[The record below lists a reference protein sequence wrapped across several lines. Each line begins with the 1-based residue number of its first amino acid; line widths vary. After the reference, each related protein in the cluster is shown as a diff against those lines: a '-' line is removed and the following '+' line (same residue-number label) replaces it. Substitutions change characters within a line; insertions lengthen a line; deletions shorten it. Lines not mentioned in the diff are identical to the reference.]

1 MTIHPTSFEGWQSY
15 PSTLDPIHVAWL
27 KQAKKSKTAFAV
39 ADIEGIEIS
48 HKKFLTG
55 VLLFAKKIAAYS
67 PEQNIGLLLP
77 SSGGGAI
84 ASMAILSL
92 GKTLVNLNF
101 TAGKKALQS
110 AAMQAE
116 VKHIYT
122 SRKFLDKMSEKGI
135 KLESFFPSS
144 KLLMLEDI
152 KEEISTLSRLGTLL
166 KAVLMPVSLIQKIYF
181 RDVSMD
187 DTAAILFSSGSEGS
201 PKGVELSHSNIAA
214 NAKQAAIELG
224 AVSSDV
230 IMSTLPTFH
239 AFGFAITTLMPL
251 AEGIPIVCHPD
262 PKDVAIISSGIK
274 KYSGTI
280 LVGTPTFLRMY
291 TISKKVDAESMSSL
305 RLVVAGAEKLRSEV
319 RDGFESKFNMPVY
332 EGYGT
337 TETSPG
343 ASVNLPDIVSDDS
356 QLTKLRN
363 RPGTV
368 GRAFSGTEF
377 RIVDPDSL
385 KLLPTGEDGLILI
398 GGPQIMKGYL
408 KMPEKTAEVIEIID
422 SYRWY
427 RSGDK
432 GHLDDDGFLTI
443 VDRYSRFAKIGGE
456 MISLTTV
463 EEEILDAYNN
473 ANLEIAATCLPDQR
487 KGEKIV
493 LLATAEINKDELK
506 ILLTKAKINPLH
518 HPAKVLIVEEIP
530 KLGSG
535 KTDFGATKKIALVN
549 DNQL

>member
-1 MTIHPTSFEGWQSY
+1 MSNHPSSFSEWQNY

-27 KQAKKSKTAFAV
+27 KNAKKSKTAFAV

-55 VLLFAKKIAAYS
+55 VLLFSQKIKVYS
-67 PEQNIGLLLP
+67 PEQNVGLLLP
-77 SSGGGAI
+77 SSGGSAI
-84 ASMAILSL
+84 ASIAILSL

-101 TAGKKALQS
+101 TAGIKALSS
-110 AAMQAE
+110 AAKQAE

-122 SRKFLDKMSEKGI
+122 SRKFLDKM
-135 KLESFFPSS
+135 LERGMDFETYFPDS

-152 KEEISTLSRLGTLL
+152 KEEISTFSRIGTLL
-166 KAVLMPVSLIQKIYF
+166 KAILLPTSMIQKSYF
-181 RDVSMD
+181 KDVSMN

-224 AVSSDV
+224 AVESDV

-251 AEGIPIVCHPD
+251 SEGIPIVCHAD
-262 PKDVAIISSGIK
+262 PKDVTTIASGIK

-291 TISKKVDAESMSSL
+291 TVSKKVTSESMQSL
-305 RLVVAGAEKLRSEV
+305 RLVVAGAEKLRSDV
-319 RDGFESKFNMPVY
+319 RDGFEAKFKMPVY

-343 ASVNLPDIVSDDS
+343 ASVNLPDIESPY
-356 QLTKLRN
+356 KLRN

-368 GRAFSGTEF
+368 GKAFSGTEF
-377 RIVDPDSL
+377 KIVDPDSIEP
-385 KLLPTGEDGLILI
+385 LPTGEDGLILI

-408 KMPEKTAEVIEIID
+408 KMPEKTAEVIELID
-422 SYRWY
+422 GYRWY
-427 RSGDK
+427 RTGDK
-432 GHLDDDGFLTI
+432 GHLDEDGFLTI

-463 EEEILDAYNN
+463 EEEILDACNEKD
-473 ANLEIAATCLPDQR
+473 LEIAATCLPDQR

-493 LLATAEINKDELK
+493 LLANKNLDKNQLK
-506 ILLTKAKINPLH
+506 RLLSDAKVNPLY
-518 HPAKVLIVEEIP
+518 HPAQVLIVEEIP

-549 DNQL
+549 EQK

>member
-1 MTIHPTSFEGWQSY
+1 MSNHPSSFSEWQNY

-27 KQAKKSKTAFAV
+27 KNAKKSKTAFAV

-55 VLLFAKKIAAYS
+55 VLLFSQKIKVYS
-67 PEQNIGLLLP
+67 PEQNVGLLLP

-84 ASMAILSL
+84 ASIAILSL

-101 TAGKKALQS
+101 TAGKKALS
-110 AAMQAE
+110 YAAKQAE

-122 SRKFLDKMSEKGI
+122 SRKFLDKMLERGI
-135 KLESFFPSS
+135 DFETYFPDS

-152 KEEISTLSRLGTLL
+152 REEISTLSRISTLL
-166 KAVLMPVSLIQKIYF
+166 KAILLPTSMIQKSYF
-181 RDVSMD
+181 KDVSMN

-224 AVSSDV
+224 AVESDV

-251 AEGIPIVCHPD
+251 SEGIPIVCHAD
-262 PKDVAIISSGIK
+262 PKDVTTIASGIK

-291 TISKKVDAESMSSL
+291 TVSKKVTSESMQSL

-319 RDGFESKFNMPVY
+319 RDGFEAKFKMPVY

-343 ASVNLPDIVSDDS
+343 ASVNLPDIESPY
-356 QLTKLRN
+356 KLRN

-368 GRAFSGTEF
+368 GKAFSGTEF
-377 RIVDPDSL
+377 KIVDPDSIEP
-385 KLLPTGEDGLILI
+385 LPTGEDGLILI

-408 KMPEKTAEVIEIID
+408 KMPEKTAEVIELID
-422 SYRWY
+422 GYRWY
-427 RSGDK
+427 RTGDK
-432 GHLDDDGFLTI
+432 GHLDEDGFLTI

-463 EEEILDAYNN
+463 EEEILDACNEKD
-473 ANLEIAATCLPDQR
+473 LEIAATCLPDQR

-493 LLATAEINKDELK
+493 LLANKNLDKNQLK
-506 ILLTKAKINPLH
+506 RLLSDAKVNPLY
-518 HPAKVLIVEEIP
+518 HPAQVLIVEEIP

-549 DNQL
+549 EQK

>member
-1 MTIHPTSFEGWQSY
+1 MSNHPTSFADWQKY
-15 PSTLDPIHVAWL
+15 PATMDPIHVSWL
-27 KQAKKSKTAFAV
+27 KNAKQSKTAFAV
-39 ADIEGIEIS
+39 ADIEGVEIS
-48 HKKFLTG
+48 HKRFLTG
-55 VLLFAKKIAAYS
+55 VLLFSKKIAKYS
-67 PEQNIGLLLP
+67 PEQNVGLLLP

-84 ASMAILSL
+84 ASMAILAL
-92 GKTLVNLNF
+92 GKTIVNLNF

-110 AAMQAE
+110 AAKQAE

-122 SRKFLDKMSEKGI
+122 SRKFLDKM
-135 KLESFFPSS
+135 LERGMDLASFFPDS

-152 KEEISTLSRLGTLL
+152 REEISTISRIGTLL
-166 KAVLMPVSLIQKIYF
+166 KAIILPANFLRKSYF
-181 RDVSMD
+181 KEVSMN

-224 AVSSDV
+224 AVESDV

-251 AEGIPIVCHPD
+251 SEGIPIVCHAD
-262 PKDVAIISSGIK
+262 PKDVVTISSGIQ

-291 TISKKVDAESMSSL
+291 TISKKVSVKSMQSL

-319 RDGFESKFNMPVY
+319 RDGFESKFNLPVF

-343 ASVNLPDIVSDDS
+343 ASVNLPDLESPN
-356 QLTKLRN
+356 KLRN

-368 GRAFSGTEF
+368 GKAFSGTEF

-385 KLLPTGEDGLILI
+385 EPLPTGEDGLILI

-408 KMPEKTAEVIEIID
+408 KMPEKTAEVIELID
-422 SYRWY
+422 GYRWY
-427 RSGDK
+427 RTGDK
-432 GHLDDDGFLTI
+432 GHLDEDGFLTI

-463 EEEILDAYNN
+463 EEEILDACNDKD
-473 ANLEIAATCLPDQR
+473 LEIAATCLPDQR

-493 LLATAEINKDELK
+493 LLSTSNIEKSDLKK
-506 ILLTKAKINPLH
+506 ILTEAKINPLY
-518 HPAKVLIVEEIP
+518 HPSSVLMVDEIP

-549 DNQL
+549 DQ

>member
-1 MTIHPTSFEGWQSY
+1 MLTPPSSFADWQNY
-15 PSTLDPIHVAWL
+15 PSTLDPIHVSWL
-27 KQAKKSKTAFAV
+27 KNAKKSKTAFAV
-39 ADIEGIEIS
+39 ADIEGVEIS
-48 HKKFLTG
+48 HKRFLTG
-55 VLLFAKKIAAYS
+55 VLLFSKKIAAYS
-67 PEQNIGLLLP
+67 PEQNVGLLLP

-84 ASMAILSL
+84 ASIAILSL
-92 GKTLVNLNF
+92 GKTIVNLNF
-101 TAGKKALQS
+101 TAGKKALES
-110 AAMQAE
+110 AAKQAE
-116 VKHIYT
+116 LKHIYT
-122 SRKFLDKMSEKGI
+122 SRKFLDKMLERGI
-135 KLESFFPSS
+135 DLKSFFPNC

-152 KEEISTLSRLGTLL
+152 REEISSVSRIGTLL
-166 KAVLMPVSLIQKIYF
+166 KAIFLPVSVIRKSYF
-181 RDVSMD
+181 KEVSMS

-201 PKGVELSHSNIAA
+201 PKGVELSHRNIAA

-224 AVSSDV
+224 AIDTDV

-251 AEGIPIVCHPD
+251 SEGIPIVCHAD
-262 PKDVAIISSGIK
+262 PKDVTTIASGIH

-291 TISKKVDAESMSSL
+291 TISKKVSSESIQSL

-343 ASVNLPDIVSDDS
+343 ASVNLPDLDS
-356 QLTKLRN
+356 PYKLRN

-368 GRAFSGTEF
+368 GKAFSGTEF

-385 KLLPTGEDGLILI
+385 EPLTTGEDGLILI

-408 KMPEKTAEVIEIID
+408 KMPEKTSEVIELID
-422 SYRWY
+422 GFRWY
-427 RSGDK
+427 RTGDK
-432 GHLDDDGFLTI
+432 GHLDKDGFLTI

-463 EEEILDAYNN
+463 EEEILSACNN
-473 ANLEIAATCLPDQR
+473 NDLEIAATCLPDER
-487 KGEKIV
+487 KGEKII
-493 LLATAEINKDELK
+493 LLSTINLDKSQLSK
-506 ILLTKAKINPLH
+506 ILSDAQVNSLY
-518 HPAKVLIVEEIP
+518 HPSSVLVVEEIP

-535 KTDFGATKKIALVN
+535 KTDFGETKKIALVN
-549 DNQL
+549 NN

>member
-1 MTIHPTSFEGWQSY
+1 MSNHPTSFAEWQDY

-27 KQAKKSKTAFAV
+27 KSAKKSKTAFAV
-39 ADIEGIEIS
+39 ADIEGVEIS

-55 VLLFAKKIAAYS
+55 VLLFSKKIEAYS
-67 PEQNIGLLLP
+67 PEQNVGLLLP

-84 ASMAILSL
+84 ASIAILSL

-101 TAGKKALQS
+101 TAGKKAFNS
-110 AAMQAE
+110 AARQAE

-122 SRKFLDKMSEKGI
+122 SRKFLDKMQERGMN
-135 KLESFFPSS
+135 LESYFPES

-152 KEEISTLSRLGTLL
+152 KEEISTLSRISTLL
-166 KAVLMPVSLIQKIYF
+166 KAIILPVSMIQKNYF
-181 RDVSMD
+181 KDVSMN

-224 AVSSDV
+224 AVDSDV

-251 AEGIPIVCHPD
+251 SEGIPIVCHAD
-262 PKDVAIISSGIK
+262 PKDVSTIASGIQ

-291 TISKKVDAESMSSL
+291 TISKKVTSESIQSL

-319 RDGFESKFNMPVY
+319 RDGFEAKFKISVY

-343 ASVNLPDIVSDDS
+343 ASVNLPDIESPF
-356 QLTKLRN
+356 KLRN

-368 GRAFSGTEF
+368 GKAFSGTEF

-385 KLLPTGEDGLILI
+385 YPIPTGEDGLILI

-408 KMPEKTAEVIEIID
+408 KMPEKTAEVIELID
-422 SYRWY
+422 GYRWY
-427 RSGDK
+427 RTGDK
-432 GHLDDDGFLTI
+432 GHLDKDGFLTI

-463 EEEILDAYNN
+463 EEEILDACNDKD
-473 ANLEIAATCLPDQR
+473 LEIAATCLPDQR

-493 LLATAEINKDELK
+493 LLATNNLDKNQLK
-506 ILLTKAKINPLH
+506 KLLSDAKVNPLY
-518 HPAKVLIVEEIP
+518 HPAQVLMVDEIP

-549 DNQL
+549 EQK

>member
-1 MTIHPTSFEGWQSY
+1 MSNHPASFAEWQNY

-27 KQAKKSKTAFAV
+27 KSAKKSKTAFAV
-39 ADIEGIEIS
+39 ADIEGVEIS

-55 VLLFAKKIAAYS
+55 VLLFSKKIEAYS
-67 PEQNIGLLLP
+67 PEQNVGLLLP

-84 ASMAILSL
+84 ASIAILSL

-101 TAGKKALQS
+101 TAGKKALNS
-110 AAMQAE
+110 AARQAQ

-122 SRKFLDKMSEKGI
+122 SRKFLDKMHERGMN
-135 KLESFFPSS
+135 LESYFPES

-152 KEEISTLSRLGTLL
+152 KEEISTLSRISTLL
-166 KAVLMPVSLIQKIYF
+166 KAIILPVSMIQKSYF
-181 RDVSMD
+181 KDVSMN

-201 PKGVELSHSNIAA
+201 PKGVELSHCNIAA

-224 AVSSDV
+224 AVDSDV

-251 AEGIPIVCHPD
+251 SEGIPIVCHAD
-262 PKDVAIISSGIK
+262 PKDVSTIASGIQ

-291 TISKKVDAESMSSL
+291 TISKKVTPESIQSL

-319 RDGFESKFNMPVY
+319 RDGFEAKFKMSVY

-343 ASVNLPDIVSDDS
+343 ASVNLPDIQSPF
-356 QLTKLRN
+356 KLRN

-368 GRAFSGTEF
+368 GKAFSGTEF

-385 KLLPTGEDGLILI
+385 DPIPTGQDGLILI

-408 KMPEKTAEVIEIID
+408 KMPEKTAEVIELID
-422 SYRWY
+422 GYRWY
-427 RSGDK
+427 RTGDK
-432 GHLDDDGFLTI
+432 GHLDEDGFLTI

-463 EEEILDAYNN
+463 EEEILEVCNDKD
-473 ANLEIAATCLPDQR
+473 LEIAATCLPDQR

-493 LLATAEINKDELK
+493 LLATNNLDKNQLK
-506 ILLTKAKINPLH
+506 KLLSDAKVNPLYY
-518 HPAKVLIVEEIP
+518 PAQVLKVEEIP

-549 DNQL
+549 EQK

>member
-1 MTIHPTSFEGWQSY
+1 MSLHPTSFADWQHY
-15 PSTLDPIHVAWL
+15 PSTLDPIHIAWL
-27 KQAKKSKTAFAV
+27 KNAKKSKTAFAV
-39 ADIEGIEIS
+39 ADIEGVEIS

-55 VLLFAKKIAAYS
+55 VLLFSRKIEAYS
-67 PEQNIGLLLP
+67 PEQNVGLLLP

-92 GKTLVNLNF
+92 GKTIVNLNF

-110 AAMQAE
+110 AAQLAE

-122 SRKFLDKMSEKGI
+122 SRKFLDKMQERGI
-135 KLESFFPSS
+135 DLESFFPDS

-152 KEEISTLSRLGTLL
+152 KEEISTLSRIGTLL
-166 KAVLMPVSLIQKIYF
+166 KAIFLPASILQKSYF
-181 RDVSMD
+181 KSVSMN

-224 AVSSDV
+224 AVESDV

-251 AEGIPIVCHPD
+251 SQGIPIVCHAD
-262 PKDVAIISSGIK
+262 PKDVTTIASGIQ

-291 TISKKVDAESMSSL
+291 TINKKVKSESMQSL

-319 RDGFESKFNMPVY
+319 KDGFESKFNIPVY

-343 ASVNLPDIVSDDS
+343 ASVNLPDIN
-356 QLTKLRN
+356 TPHKLRN

-368 GRAFSGTEF
+368 GKAFSGTEF

-385 KLLPTGEDGLILI
+385 EPIPTGEDGLILI

-408 KMPEKTAEVIEIID
+408 KMPEKTAEVIELID
-422 SYRWY
+422 GFRWY
-427 RSGDK
+427 RTGDK
-432 GHLDDDGFLTI
+432 GHLDEDGFLTI

-463 EEEILDAYNN
+463 EEEILDALNTN
-473 ANLEIAATCLPDQR
+473 DLEIAATCLPDQR

-493 LLATAEINKDELK
+493 LLATNNLDESHFK
-506 ILLTKAKINPLH
+506 KLLLDAKVNPLF
-518 HPAKVLIVEEIP
+518 HPAQVILVDEIP

-535 KTDFGATKKIALVN
+535 KTDFGETKKIALVN
-549 DNQL
+549 ENK

>member
-1 MTIHPTSFEGWQSY
+1 MSIHPTSFDEWQKY
-15 PSTLDPIHVAWL
+15 PSKLDPIHVSWL
-27 KQAKKSKTAFAV
+27 KNAKKSKTAFAV
-39 ADIEGIEIS
+39 ADIEGVEIP
-48 HKKFLTG
+48 HKRFITG
-55 VLLFAKKIAAYS
+55 VLLFSKKIAAYS
-67 PEQNIGLLLP
+67 PEQNVGLLLP

-84 ASMAILSL
+84 ASMAILLL
-92 GKTLVNLNF
+92 GKTIVNFNF

-110 AAMQAE
+110 AAEQAE

-122 SRKFLDKMSEKGI
+122 SRKFLDKMLERGI
-135 KLESFFPSS
+135 DLVSFFPNS

-152 KEEISTLSRLGTLL
+152 REEISTISRISTLL
-166 KAVLMPVSLIQKIYF
+166 MAILLPASLIKKIYF
-181 RDVSMD
+181 KEVSMN

-214 NAKQAAIELG
+214 NAKQAAIELD
-224 AVSSDV
+224 AVNSDV

-251 AEGIPIVCHPD
+251 SEGIPIVCHAD
-262 PKDVAIISSGIK
+262 PKDVTTIASGIE

-291 TISKKVDAESMSSL
+291 TISKKVSAESMQSL
-305 RLVVAGAEKLRSEV
+305 RLVVAGAEKLRAEV

-343 ASVNLPDIVSDDS
+343 ASVNLPDIKSPPKS
-356 QLTKLRN
+356 RN

-368 GRAFSGTEF
+368 GKAFSGTEF

-385 KLLPTGEDGLILI
+385 EPIPIGKDGLILI

-422 SYRWY
+422 DYRWY
-427 RSGDK
+427 RTGDK
-432 GHLDDDGFLTI
+432 GHLDEDGFLTI

-463 EEEILDAYNN
+463 EEEILDACNIDD
-473 ANLEIAATCLPDQR
+473 LEIAATCLPDQR

-493 LLATAEINKDELK
+493 LLSTNKLEKSELK
-506 ILLTKAKINPLH
+506 KILSDAKINPLY
-518 HPAKVLIVEEIP
+518 HPASILVVDEIP

-535 KTDFGATKKIALVN
+535 KTDFGATKKIALVH
-549 DNQL
+549 DQK

>member
-1 MTIHPTSFEGWQSY
+1 MSNHPTSFADWQNY

-27 KQAKKSKTAFAV
+27 KNAKKSKTAFAV
-39 ADIEGIEIS
+39 ADIEGVEIS

-55 VLLFAKKIAAYS
+55 VLLFSKKIEFYS
-67 PEQNIGLLLP
+67 PEQNVGLLLP

-110 AAMQAE
+110 AAKQAE

-122 SRKFLDKMSEKGI
+122 SRKFLDKMLERGVD
-135 KLESFFPSS
+135 LESFFPDSR
-144 KLLMLEDI
+144 LLMLEDI
-152 KEEISTLSRLGTLL
+152 REEISTISRLGTLL
-166 KAVLMPVSLIQKIYF
+166 KAILLPASFIQKSYF
-181 RDVSMD
+181 KEVSMD

-201 PKGVELSHSNIAA
+201 PKGVELSHNNIAA

-224 AVSSDV
+224 AVNSDV

-251 AEGIPIVCHPD
+251 SEGIPIVCHAD
-262 PKDVAIISSGIK
+262 PKDVSTIASGIQ

-291 TISKKVDAESMSSL
+291 TFSKKVASESIQSL

-319 RDGFESKFNMPVY
+319 RDGFETKFKMPVY

-343 ASVNLPDIVSDDS
+343 ASVNLPDIKSPF
-356 QLTKLRN
+356 KLRN

-368 GRAFSGTEF
+368 GKAFSGTEF

-385 KLLPTGEDGLILI
+385 EPIKTGEDGLILI

-422 SYRWY
+422 GYRWY
-427 RSGDK
+427 RTGDK
-432 GHLDDDGFLTI
+432 GHLDEDGFLTI

-463 EEEILDAYNN
+463 EEEILDACNDKD
-473 ANLEIAATCLPDQR
+473 LEVAATCLPDQR

-493 LLATAEINKDELK
+493 LLATNNLDKNKLK
-506 ILLTKAKINPLH
+506 KLLSDAKVNPLYQ
-518 HPAKVLIVEEIP
+518 PAQVLIVEEIP

-549 DNQL
+549 EQK

>member
-1 MTIHPTSFEGWQSY
+1 MSTHPTSFAEWQNY
-15 PSTLDPIHVAWL
+15 PSTLDPIHVSWL
-27 KQAKKSKTAFAV
+27 KNAKKSKTPFAV
-39 ADIEGIEIS
+39 ADIEGVEIS

-55 VLLFAKKIAAYS
+55 VLLFSKKIETYS
-67 PEQNIGLLLP
+67 PENNVGLLLP

-84 ASMAILSL
+84 ASIAILSL

-110 AAMQAE
+110 AAKQAE

-122 SRKFLDKMSEKGI
+122 SRKFLDKM
-135 KLESFFPSS
+135 LERGMDFKSYFPDS

-152 KEEISTLSRLGTLL
+152 REEISTLSRIGTLL
-166 KAVLMPVSLIQKIYF
+166 KAIILPASFIQKSYF
-181 RDVSMD
+181 KTVSMN

-201 PKGVELSHSNIAA
+201 PKGVELTHSNIAA

-224 AVSSDV
+224 AADSDV

-251 AEGIPIVCHPD
+251 SEGIPIVCHAD
-262 PKDVAIISSGIK
+262 PKDVTTIASGIQ

-291 TISKKVDAESMSSL
+291 TISKKVSSESMQSL

-319 RDGFESKFNMPVY
+319 RDAFEAKFKMPVY

-343 ASVNLPDIVSDDS
+343 ASVNLPDIESPF
-356 QLTKLRN
+356 KLRN

-368 GRAFSGTEF
+368 GKAFSGTEF

-385 KLLPTGEDGLILI
+385 DPIPTGKDGLILI

-408 KMPEKTAEVIEIID
+408 KMPEKTAEVIELID
-422 SYRWY
+422 GYRWY
-427 RSGDK
+427 RTGDK
-432 GHLDDDGFLTI
+432 GHLDEDGFLTI

-456 MISLTTV
+456 MISLTIV
-463 EEEILDAYNN
+463 EEEILDACNDEH
-473 ANLEIAATCLPDQR
+473 LEIAATCLPDQR

-493 LLATAEINKDELK
+493 LLATNNLDKNKLK
-506 ILLTKAKINPLH
+506 KLLSDAKVNPLYF
-518 HPAKVLIVEEIP
+518 PAQVLSVEEIP

-549 DNQL
+549 EQK

>member
-1 MTIHPTSFEGWQSY
+1 MSNHPSSFSEWQNY

-27 KQAKKSKTAFAV
+27 KNAKKSKTAFAV

-55 VLLFAKKIAAYS
+55 VLLFSQKIKVYS
-67 PEQNIGLLLP
+67 PEQNVGLLLP

-84 ASMAILSL
+84 ASIAILSL

-101 TAGKKALQS
+101 TAGKKALSS
-110 AAMQAE
+110 AAKQAE

-122 SRKFLDKMSEKGI
+122 SRKFLDKM
-135 KLESFFPSS
+135 LERGMDFETYFPDS

-152 KEEISTLSRLGTLL
+152 REEISTLSRISTLL
-166 KAVLMPVSLIQKIYF
+166 KAILLPTSMIQKSYF
-181 RDVSMD
+181 KDVSMN

-224 AVSSDV
+224 AVESDV

-251 AEGIPIVCHPD
+251 SEGIPIVCHAD
-262 PKDVAIISSGIK
+262 PKDVTTIASGIK

-291 TISKKVDAESMSSL
+291 TVSKKVTSESMQSL

-319 RDGFESKFNMPVY
+319 RDGFEAKFKMPVY

-343 ASVNLPDIVSDDS
+343 ASVNLPDIESPY
-356 QLTKLRN
+356 KLRN

-368 GRAFSGTEF
+368 GKAFSGTEF
-377 RIVDPDSL
+377 KIVDPDSIEP
-385 KLLPTGEDGLILI
+385 LPTGEDGLILI

-408 KMPEKTAEVIEIID
+408 KMPEKTAEVIELID
-422 SYRWY
+422 GYRWY
-427 RSGDK
+427 RTGDK
-432 GHLDDDGFLTI
+432 GHLDEDGFLTI

-463 EEEILDAYNN
+463 EEEILDACNEKD
-473 ANLEIAATCLPDQR
+473 LEIAATCLPDQR

-493 LLATAEINKDELK
+493 LLANKNLDKNQLK
-506 ILLTKAKINPLH
+506 RLLSDAKVNPLY
-518 HPAKVLIVEEIP
+518 HPAQVLIVEEIP

-549 DNQL
+549 EQK

>member
-1 MTIHPTSFEGWQSY
+1 MSNHPSSFAEWQDY
-15 PSTLDPIHVAWL
+15 PSKLDPIHVAWL
-27 KQAKKSKTAFAV
+27 KSAKKSKTAFAV
-39 ADIEGIEIS
+39 ADIEGVEIS

-55 VLLFAKKIAAYS
+55 VLLFSKKIEAYS
-67 PEQNIGLLLP
+67 PEQNVGLLLP

-84 ASMAILSL
+84 ASIAILSL

-101 TAGKKALQS
+101 TAGKKALSS
-110 AAMQAE
+110 AAKQAE

-122 SRKFLDKMSEKGI
+122 SRKFLDKMSERGMN
-135 KLESFFPSS
+135 LESYFPES

-152 KEEISTLSRLGTLL
+152 KEEISTLSRISTLL
-166 KAVLMPVSLIQKIYF
+166 KAIILPVSMIQKSYF
-181 RDVSMD
+181 KNVSMN

-224 AVSSDV
+224 AVESDV

-251 AEGIPIVCHPD
+251 SEGIPIVCHAD
-262 PKDVAIISSGIK
+262 PKDVSTIASGIQ

-291 TISKKVDAESMSSL
+291 TISKKVTPESIQSL

-319 RDGFESKFNMPVY
+319 RDGFEAKFKMSVY

-343 ASVNLPDIVSDDS
+343 ASVNLPDIQSPF
-356 QLTKLRN
+356 KLRN

-368 GRAFSGTEF
+368 GKAFSGTEF

-385 KLLPTGEDGLILI
+385 DPMPTGQDGLILI

-408 KMPEKTAEVIEIID
+408 KMPEKTAEVIELID
-422 SYRWY
+422 GYRWY
-427 RSGDK
+427 RTGDK
-432 GHLDDDGFLTI
+432 GHLDEDGFLTI

-463 EEEILDAYNN
+463 EEEILEVCNDKD
-473 ANLEIAATCLPDQR
+473 LEIAATCLPDQR

-493 LLATAEINKDELK
+493 LLATNNLDKNQLK
-506 ILLTKAKINPLH
+506 KLLSDAKVNPLYY
-518 HPAKVLIVEEIP
+518 PAQVLMVEEIP

-549 DNQL
+549 EQK

>member
-1 MTIHPTSFEGWQSY
+1 MSIHPTSFADWQTY
-15 PSTLDPIHVAWL
+15 PAKLDPIHVAWL
-27 KQAKKSKTAFAV
+27 KSAKKSKTAFAV
-39 ADIEGIEIS
+39 ADIEGVEIS
-48 HKKFLTG
+48 HIKFITG
-55 VLLFAKKIAAYS
+55 VLLFSKKIKSYS

-84 ASMAILSL
+84 ASIAILSL

-101 TAGKKALQS
+101 TAGKKALNS
-110 AAMQAE
+110 AAQQAE

-122 SRKFLDKMSEKGI
+122 SRKFLDKMLERGI
-135 KLESFFPSS
+135 DLASYFPDS

-152 KEEISTLSRLGTLL
+152 KEEISTLSRITTLL
-166 KAVLMPVSLIQKIYF
+166 KAIILPASIIRNSYF
-181 RDVSMD
+181 KDVSMN

-201 PKGVELSHSNIAA
+201 PKGVKLSHSNIAA
-214 NAKQAAIELG
+214 NAKQASIELG
-224 AVSSDV
+224 AVDSDV

-251 AEGIPIVCHPD
+251 SEGIPIVCHAD
-262 PKDVAIISSGIK
+262 PKDVSTIASGIQ

-291 TISKKVDAESMSSL
+291 TISKKVTSESIQSL

-319 RDGFESKFNMPVY
+319 RDGFEAKFKIPVY

-343 ASVNLPDIVSDDS
+343 ASVNLPDIESPH
-356 QLTKLRN
+356 KLRN

-368 GRAFSGTEF
+368 GKAFSGTEF

-385 KLLPTGEDGLILI
+385 ESIPTGEDGLILI

-408 KMPEKTAEVIEIID
+408 KMPEKTAEVIELID
-422 SYRWY
+422 GYRWY
-427 RSGDK
+427 RTGDK
-432 GHLDDDGFLTI
+432 GHLDEDGFLTI

-463 EEEILDAYNN
+463 EEEILDACNEKD
-473 ANLEIAATCLPDQR
+473 LEIAATCLPDQR

-493 LLATAEINKDELK
+493 LLATSNLDKNK
-506 ILLTKAKINPLH
+506 LTKQLSDAQVNPLY
-518 HPAKVLIVEEIP
+518 HPAQVLIVEEIP

-549 DNQL
+549 EQK

>member
-1 MTIHPTSFEGWQSY
+1 MD
-15 PSTLDPIHVAWL
+15 LA
-27 KQAKKSKTAFAV
+27 
-39 ADIEGIEIS
+39 
-48 HKKFLTG
+48 
-55 VLLFAKKIAAYS
+55 
-67 PEQNIGLLLP
+67 
-77 SSGGGAI
+77 
-84 ASMAILSL
+84 
-92 GKTLVNLNF
+92 
-101 TAGKKALQS
+101 
-110 AAMQAE
+110 
-116 VKHIYT
+116 
-122 SRKFLDKMSEKGI
+122 
-135 KLESFFPSS
+135 SFFPES

-152 KEEISTLSRLGTLL
+152 REEISTFSRIGTLL
-166 KAVLMPVSLIQKIYF
+166 KAIILPESILRKSYF
-181 RDVSMD
+181 KEVSMN

-224 AVSSDV
+224 AVESDV

-251 AEGIPIVCHPD
+251 SEGIPIVCHAD
-262 PKDVAIISSGIK
+262 PKDVVTIASGIQ

-291 TISKKVDAESMSSL
+291 TISKKVTVESMQSL

-319 RDGFESKFNMPVY
+319 RDGFESKFNMPVF

-343 ASVNLPDIVSDDS
+343 ASVNLPDLESPH
-356 QLTKLRN
+356 KLRN

-368 GRAFSGTEF
+368 GKAFSGTEF
-377 RIVDPDSL
+377 KIVDPDSL
-385 KLLPTGEDGLILI
+385 EPLPIGEDGLILI

-422 SYRWY
+422 GYRWY
-427 RSGDK
+427 RTGDK
-432 GHLDDDGFLTI
+432 GHLDEDGFLTI

-463 EEEILDAYNN
+463 EEEILDACNDKD
-473 ANLEIAATCLPDQR
+473 LEIAATCLPDQR

-493 LLATAEINKDELK
+493 LLSTSNIEKSELTK
-506 ILLTKAKINPLH
+506 ILSDAKINPLY
-518 HPAKVLIVEEIP
+518 HPSSVLVVDEIP

-549 DNQL
+549 DQ

>member
-1 MTIHPTSFEGWQSY
+1 MSNHPTSFADWQIY
-15 PSTLDPIHVAWL
+15 PSKLDPIHVAWL
-27 KQAKKSKTAFAV
+27 KSAKKSKTAFAV

-55 VLLFAKKIAAYS
+55 VLLFSKKIEVYS

-84 ASMAILSL
+84 ASIAILSL
-92 GKTLVNLNF
+92 AKTLVNLNF
-101 TAGKKALQS
+101 TAGKKALSS
-110 AAMQAE
+110 AAKQAD

-122 SRKFLDKMSEKGI
+122 SRKFLDKMLERGI
-135 KLESFFPSS
+135 DLESYFPDS

-152 KEEISTLSRLGTLL
+152 KEEISTLSRISTLL
-166 KAVLMPVSLIQKIYF
+166 KAIFLPASMIQKKYF
-181 RDVSMD
+181 KDVSMN

-224 AVSSDV
+224 AVDSDV

-251 AEGIPIVCHPD
+251 SEGIPIVCHAD
-262 PKDVAIISSGIK
+262 PKDVTTISFGIK

-291 TISKKVDAESMSSL
+291 TLSKKVTSESMQSL
-305 RLVVAGAEKLRSEV
+305 RLVVAGAEKLRAEV
-319 RDGFESKFNMPVY
+319 RDGFESKFNIPVY

-343 ASVNLPDIVSDDS
+343 ASVNLPDIDS
-356 QLTKLRN
+356 PFKLRN

-368 GRAFSGTEF
+368 GKAFSGTEF
-377 RIVDPDSL
+377 RIVDPDTL
-385 KLLPTGEDGLILI
+385 DPIPTGKDGLILI

-408 KMPEKTAEVIEIID
+408 KMPEKTAEAIELID
-422 SYRWY
+422 GYRWY

-432 GHLDDDGFLTI
+432 GHLDEDGFLTI

-463 EEEILDAYNN
+463 EEEILDACNDKD
-473 ANLEIAATCLPDQR
+473 LEIAATCLPDQR

-493 LLATAEINKDELK
+493 LLATNNLDKNQLK
-506 ILLTKAKINPLH
+506 KLLSDAKVNPLY
-518 HPAKVLIVEEIP
+518 HPAQVLMVEEIP

-549 DNQL
+549 EQK

>member
-1 MTIHPTSFEGWQSY
+1 MSTHPTSFAEWQNY
-15 PSTLDPIHVAWL
+15 PSTLDPIHVSWL
-27 KQAKKSKTAFAV
+27 KNAKKSKTPFAV
-39 ADIEGIEIS
+39 ADIEGVEIS

-55 VLLFAKKIAAYS
+55 VLLFSKKIETYS
-67 PEQNIGLLLP
+67 PENNVGLLLP

-84 ASMAILSL
+84 ASIAILSL

-110 AAMQAE
+110 AAKQAE

-122 SRKFLDKMSEKGI
+122 SRKFLDKM
-135 KLESFFPSS
+135 LERGMDFKSYFPDS

-152 KEEISTLSRLGTLL
+152 REEISTLSRIATLL
-166 KAVLMPVSLIQKIYF
+166 KAIILPVSFIQKSYF
-181 RDVSMD
+181 KTVSMN

-224 AVSSDV
+224 AADSDV

-251 AEGIPIVCHPD
+251 SEGIPIVCHAD
-262 PKDVAIISSGIK
+262 PKDVTTIASGIQ

-291 TISKKVDAESMSSL
+291 TISKKVSSESMQSL

-319 RDGFESKFNMPVY
+319 RDAFEAKFKMPVY

-343 ASVNLPDIVSDDS
+343 ASVNLPDIESPF
-356 QLTKLRN
+356 KLRN

-368 GRAFSGTEF
+368 GKAFSGTEF

-385 KLLPTGEDGLILI
+385 DPIPTGKDGLILI

-408 KMPEKTAEVIEIID
+408 KMPEKTAEVIELID
-422 SYRWY
+422 GYRWY
-427 RSGDK
+427 RTGDK
-432 GHLDDDGFLTI
+432 GHLDEDGFLTI

-463 EEEILDAYNN
+463 EEEILDACNDEH
-473 ANLEIAATCLPDQR
+473 LEIAATCLPDQR

-493 LLATAEINKDELK
+493 LLATNNLDKNKLK
-506 ILLTKAKINPLH
+506 KLLSDAKVNPLYF
-518 HPAKVLIVEEIP
+518 PAQVLSVEEIP

-549 DNQL
+549 EQK

>member
-1 MTIHPTSFEGWQSY
+1 MSNHPSSFSEWQNY

-27 KQAKKSKTAFAV
+27 KNAKKSKTAFAV

-55 VLLFAKKIAAYS
+55 VLLFSQKIKVYS
-67 PEQNIGLLLP
+67 PEQNVGLLLP

-84 ASMAILSL
+84 ASIAILSL

-101 TAGKKALQS
+101 TAGKKALSS
-110 AAMQAE
+110 AAKQAE

-122 SRKFLDKMSEKGI
+122 SRKFLDKMLERGI
-135 KLESFFPSS
+135 DFETYFPDS

-152 KEEISTLSRLGTLL
+152 REEISTLSRIGTLL
-166 KAVLMPVSLIQKIYF
+166 KAILLPTSMIQKSYF
-181 RDVSMD
+181 KDVSMN

-224 AVSSDV
+224 AVESDV

-251 AEGIPIVCHPD
+251 SEGIPIVCHAD
-262 PKDVAIISSGIK
+262 PKDVTTIASGIK

-291 TISKKVDAESMSSL
+291 TVSKKVTSESMQSL

-319 RDGFESKFNMPVY
+319 RDGFEAKFKMPVY

-343 ASVNLPDIVSDDS
+343 ASVNLPDIESPY
-356 QLTKLRN
+356 KLRN

-368 GRAFSGTEF
+368 GKAFSGTEF
-377 RIVDPDSL
+377 KIVDPDSIEP
-385 KLLPTGEDGLILI
+385 LPTGKDGLILI

-408 KMPEKTAEVIEIID
+408 KMPEKTAEVIELID
-422 SYRWY
+422 GYRWY
-427 RSGDK
+427 RTGDK
-432 GHLDDDGFLTI
+432 GHLDEDGFLTI

-463 EEEILDAYNN
+463 EEEILDACNEKD
-473 ANLEIAATCLPDQR
+473 LEIAATCLPDQR

-493 LLATAEINKDELK
+493 LLATNNLDKNQLK
-506 ILLTKAKINPLH
+506 RLLSDAKVNPLY
-518 HPAKVLIVEEIP
+518 HPAQVLIVEEIP

-549 DNQL
+549 EQK

>member
-1 MTIHPTSFEGWQSY
+1 MSNHPSSFSEWQNY

-27 KQAKKSKTAFAV
+27 KNAKKSKTAFAV

-55 VLLFAKKIAAYS
+55 VLLFSQKIKVYS
-67 PEQNIGLLLP
+67 PEQNVGLLLP

-84 ASMAILSL
+84 ASIAILSL

-101 TAGKKALQS
+101 TAGKKALSS
-110 AAMQAE
+110 AAKQAE

-122 SRKFLDKMSEKGI
+122 SRKFLDKM
-135 KLESFFPSS
+135 LERGMDFETYFPDS

-152 KEEISTLSRLGTLL
+152 REEISTLSRIGTLL
-166 KAVLMPVSLIQKIYF
+166 KAILLPTSMIQKSYF
-181 RDVSMD
+181 KDVSMN

-224 AVSSDV
+224 AVESDV

-251 AEGIPIVCHPD
+251 SEGIPIVCHAD
-262 PKDVAIISSGIK
+262 PKDVTTIASGIK

-291 TISKKVDAESMSSL
+291 TVSKKVTSESMQSL

-319 RDGFESKFNMPVY
+319 RDGFEAKFKMPVY

-343 ASVNLPDIVSDDS
+343 ASVNLPDIESPY
-356 QLTKLRN
+356 KLRN

-368 GRAFSGTEF
+368 GKAFSGTEF
-377 RIVDPDSL
+377 KIVDPDSIEP
-385 KLLPTGEDGLILI
+385 LPTGEDGLILI

-408 KMPEKTAEVIEIID
+408 KMPEKTAEVIELID
-422 SYRWY
+422 GYRWY
-427 RSGDK
+427 RTGDK
-432 GHLDDDGFLTI
+432 GHLDEDGFLTI

-463 EEEILDAYNN
+463 EEEILDACNEKD
-473 ANLEIAATCLPDQR
+473 LEIAATCLPDQR

-493 LLATAEINKDELK
+493 LLATNSLDKNQLK
-506 ILLTKAKINPLH
+506 RLLSDAKVNPLY
-518 HPAKVLIVEEIP
+518 HPAQVLIVEEIP

-549 DNQL
+549 EQK

>member
-1 MTIHPTSFEGWQSY
+1 MSLHPTSFADWQQY
-15 PSTLDPIHVAWL
+15 PSTLDPIHLSWL
-27 KQAKKSKTAFAV
+27 KNAKKSKTAFAV
-39 ADIEGIEIS
+39 ADIEGVEIS

-55 VLLFAKKIAAYS
+55 VLLFSRKIEAYS
-67 PEQNIGLLLP
+67 PEQNVGLLLP

-92 GKTLVNLNF
+92 GKTIVNLNF

-110 AAMQAE
+110 AAQLAE

-122 SRKFLDKMSEKGI
+122 SRKFIDKMQERGI
-135 KLESFFPSS
+135 DLESFFPDS

-152 KEEISTLSRLGTLL
+152 KQEISTLSRIGTLL
-166 KAVLMPVSLIQKIYF
+166 KAIFLPASMLQKSYF
-181 RDVSMD
+181 KNVSMN
-187 DTAAILFSSGSEGS
+187 DTATILFSSGSEGS
-201 PKGVELSHSNIAA
+201 PKGVELSHRNIAA

-224 AVSSDV
+224 AVESDV

-239 AFGFAITTLMPL
+239 AFGFTITTLMPL
-251 AEGIPIVCHPD
+251 SEGIPIVCHAD
-262 PKDVAIISSGIK
+262 PKDVTTIASGIQ

-291 TISKKVDAESMSSL
+291 TINKKVKSESMQSL
-305 RLVVAGAEKLRSEV
+305 RLVVAGAEKLRAEV
-319 RDGFESKFNMPVY
+319 KDGFESKFNLPVY

-343 ASVNLPDIVSDDS
+343 ASVNLPDINVPY
-356 QLTKLRN
+356 KLRN

-368 GRAFSGTEF
+368 GKAFSGTEF

-385 KLLPTGEDGLILI
+385 EPIPTGEDGLILI

-408 KMPEKTAEVIEIID
+408 KMPEKTAEVIELID
-422 SYRWY
+422 GFRWY
-427 RSGDK
+427 RTGDK
-432 GHLDDDGFLTI
+432 GHLDKDGFLTI

-463 EEEILDAYNN
+463 EEEILDALNTKD
-473 ANLEIAATCLPDQR
+473 LEIAATCLPDQR

-493 LLATAEINKDELK
+493 LLATNNLDESHFK
-506 ILLTKAKINPLH
+506 KLLTDAKVNPLY
-518 HPAKVLIVEEIP
+518 HPAQVILVDEIP

-535 KTDFGATKKIALVN
+535 KTDFGETKKIALVN
-549 DNQL
+549 ENK

>member
-1 MTIHPTSFEGWQSY
+1 MSKYPTSFEEWQDF
-15 PSTLDPIHVAWL
+15 PSTLDPIHLSWL
-27 KQAKKSKTAFAV
+27 KNAKNSKTAFAV
-39 ADIEGIEIS
+39 ADIEGVEIS
-48 HKKFLTG
+48 HKRFLTG
-55 VLLFAKKIAAYS
+55 VLLFSKKIAKYS
-67 PEQNIGLLLP
+67 PDQNVGLLLP

-84 ASMAILSL
+84 ASMAILCL
-92 GKTLVNLNF
+92 GKTIVNLNF

-110 AAMQAE
+110 AAKQAE
-116 VKHIYT
+116 VKDIYT
-122 SRKFLDKMSEKGI
+122 SRKFLDKM
-135 KLESFFPSS
+135 LERGMDLKSFFPESR
-144 KLLMLEDI
+144 LLMLEDI
-152 KEEISTLSRLGTLL
+152 REEISTISRIGTLL
-166 KAVLMPVSLIQKIYF
+166 KAILLPASLIQKSYF
-181 RDVSMD
+181 RDVSMK

-224 AVSSDV
+224 AVDSDV

-251 AEGIPIVCHPD
+251 SEGIPIVCHAD
-262 PKDVAIISSGIK
+262 PKDVTTIASGIQ

-291 TISKKVDAESMSSL
+291 TISKKVSPESMQSL

-319 RDGFESKFNMPVY
+319 RDGFEKKFKMPVY

-343 ASVNLPDIVSDDS
+343 ASVNLPDIDS
-356 QLTKLRN
+356 PYKLRN

-368 GRAFSGTEF
+368 GKAFSGTEF
-377 RIVDPDSL
+377 KIVDPDSL
-385 KLLPTGEDGLILI
+385 ESIPTGEDGLILI

-408 KMPEKTAEVIEIID
+408 KMPEKTAEVIELID
-422 SYRWY
+422 GFRWY
-427 RSGDK
+427 RTGDK
-432 GHLDDDGFLTI
+432 GHLDEDGFLTI

-456 MISLTTV
+456 MVSLTTV
-463 EEEILDAYNN
+463 EEEILDACNDKD
-473 ANLEIAATCLPDQR
+473 LELAATCLPDQR

-493 LLATAEINKDELK
+493 LLSTKNIEKSELTK
-506 ILLTKAKINPLH
+506 ILSDAKINPLY
-518 HPAKVLIVEEIP
+518 HPSSILVVDEIP

-549 DNQL
+549 N

>member
-1 MTIHPTSFEGWQSY
+1 MSLHPTSFADWQQY
-15 PSTLDPIHVAWL
+15 PSTLDPIHLSWL
-27 KQAKKSKTAFAV
+27 KHAKKSKSAFAV
-39 ADIEGIEIS
+39 ADIEGVEIS

-55 VLLFAKKIAAYS
+55 VLLFSRKIEAYS
-67 PEQNIGLLLP
+67 PEQNVGLLLP

-92 GKTLVNLNF
+92 GKTIVNLNF

-110 AAMQAE
+110 AAQQAE

-122 SRKFLDKMSEKGI
+122 SRKFLDKMQERGI
-135 KLESFFPSS
+135 DLELFFPDS

-152 KEEISTLSRLGTLL
+152 KAEISTLSRIGTLL
-166 KAVLMPVSLIQKIYF
+166 KAILLPASMIQKSYF
-181 RDVSMD
+181 KNVSMN
-187 DTAAILFSSGSEGS
+187 DTAAILFSSGREGS

-224 AVSSDV
+224 AVESDV

-251 AEGIPIVCHPD
+251 SEGIPIVCHAD
-262 PKDVAIISSGIK
+262 PKDVTTIASGIQ

-291 TISKKVDAESMSSL
+291 TINKKVKSESMQSL

-319 RDGFESKFNMPVY
+319 KDGFESKFNIPVY

-343 ASVNLPDIVSDDS
+343 ASVNLPDIN
-356 QLTKLRN
+356 TPHKLRN

-368 GRAFSGTEF
+368 GKAFSGTEF

-385 KLLPTGEDGLILI
+385 EPIPTGEDGLILI

-408 KMPEKTAEVIEIID
+408 KMPEKTAEVIELID
-422 SYRWY
+422 GFRWY
-427 RSGDK
+427 RTGDK
-432 GHLDDDGFLTI
+432 GHLDEDGFLTI

-463 EEEILDAYNN
+463 EEEILDALNTN
-473 ANLEIAATCLPDQR
+473 DLEIAATCLPDQR

-493 LLATAEINKDELK
+493 LLATNNLDESHFK
-506 ILLTKAKINPLH
+506 KLLLDAKVNPLF
-518 HPAKVLIVEEIP
+518 HPAQVILVDEIP

-535 KTDFGATKKIALVN
+535 KTDFGETKKIALVN
-549 DNQL
+549 ENK

>member
-1 MTIHPTSFEGWQSY
+1 MSNHPKSFDDWQVY
-15 PSTLDPIHVAWL
+15 PLTLDPIHVAWL
-27 KQAKKSKTAFAV
+27 KSAKKSKTAFAV
-39 ADIEGIEIS
+39 ADIEGVEIS

-55 VLLFAKKIAAYS
+55 VLLFSKKIEAYS

-84 ASMAILSL
+84 ASIAILSL
-92 GKTLVNLNF
+92 GKTIVNLNF

-110 AAMQAE
+110 AAEQAE

-122 SRKFLDKMSEKGI
+122 SRKFLDKMLERGI
-135 KLESFFPSS
+135 DLVSFFPNS

-152 KEEISTLSRLGTLL
+152 REEISTISRISTLL
-166 KAVLMPVSLIQKIYF
+166 MAILLPASLIKKIYF
-181 RDVSMD
+181 KEVSMN

-214 NAKQAAIELG
+214 NAKQAAIELD
-224 AVSSDV
+224 AVNSDV

-251 AEGIPIVCHPD
+251 SEGIPIVCHAD
-262 PKDVAIISSGIK
+262 PKDVTTIASGIE

-291 TISKKVDAESMSSL
+291 TISKKVSAESMQSL
-305 RLVVAGAEKLRSEV
+305 RLVVAGAEKLRAEV

-343 ASVNLPDIVSDDS
+343 ASVNLPDI
-356 QLTKLRN
+356 KLPPKSRN

-368 GRAFSGTEF
+368 GKAFSGTEF

-385 KLLPTGEDGLILI
+385 EPIPIGKDGLILI

-422 SYRWY
+422 GYRWY
-427 RSGDK
+427 RTGDK

-463 EEEILDAYNN
+463 EEEILDACNIDD
-473 ANLEIAATCLPDQR
+473 LEIAATCLPDQR

-493 LLATAEINKDELK
+493 LLSTNKLEKSKLKK
-506 ILLTKAKINPLH
+506 ILSDAKINPLY
-518 HPAKVLIVEEIP
+518 HPASILVVDEIP

-535 KTDFGATKKIALVN
+535 KTDFGATKKFALVH
-549 DNQL
+549 DQK

>member
-1 MTIHPTSFEGWQSY
+1 MSNHPTSFAEWQDY

-27 KQAKKSKTAFAV
+27 KSAKKSKTAFAV
-39 ADIEGIEIS
+39 ADIEGVEIS

-55 VLLFAKKIAAYS
+55 VLLFSKKIEAYS
-67 PEQNIGLLLP
+67 PEQNVGLLLP

-84 ASMAILSL
+84 ASIAILSL

-101 TAGKKALQS
+101 TAGKKALNS
-110 AAMQAE
+110 AARQAE

-122 SRKFLDKMSEKGI
+122 SRKFLDKMQERGMN
-135 KLESFFPSS
+135 LESYFPES

-152 KEEISTLSRLGTLL
+152 KEEISTLSRISTLL
-166 KAVLMPVSLIQKIYF
+166 KAIILPVSMIQKSYF
-181 RDVSMD
+181 KDVSMN

-224 AVSSDV
+224 AVDSDV

-251 AEGIPIVCHPD
+251 SEGIPIVCHAD
-262 PKDVAIISSGIK
+262 PKDVSTIASGIQ

-291 TISKKVDAESMSSL
+291 TISKKVTSESIQSL

-319 RDGFESKFNMPVY
+319 RDGFEAKFKISVY

-343 ASVNLPDIVSDDS
+343 ASVNLPDIESPF
-356 QLTKLRN
+356 KLRN

-368 GRAFSGTEF
+368 GKAFSGTEF

-385 KLLPTGEDGLILI
+385 DPIPTGEDGLILI

-408 KMPEKTAEVIEIID
+408 KMPEKTAEVIELID
-422 SYRWY
+422 GYRWY
-427 RSGDK
+427 RTGDK
-432 GHLDDDGFLTI
+432 GHLDKDGFLTI

-463 EEEILDAYNN
+463 EEEILDACNDKD
-473 ANLEIAATCLPDQR
+473 LEIAATCLPDQR

-493 LLATAEINKDELK
+493 LLATNNLDKNQLK
-506 ILLTKAKINPLH
+506 KLLSDAKVNPLY
-518 HPAKVLIVEEIP
+518 HPAQVLMVDEIP

-549 DNQL
+549 EQK

>member
-1 MTIHPTSFEGWQSY
+1 MSNHPKSFAEWQVY
-15 PSTLDPIHVAWL
+15 PSKLDPIHVAWL
-27 KQAKKSKTAFAV
+27 KSAKKSKTAFAV
-39 ADIEGIEIS
+39 ADIEGVEIS

-55 VLLFAKKIAAYS
+55 VLLFSEKIEAYS
-67 PEQNIGLLLP
+67 PEQNVGLLLP

-84 ASMAILSL
+84 ASIAILSL

-101 TAGKKALQS
+101 TAGKKALGS
-110 AAMQAE
+110 AAKQAE

-122 SRKFLDKMSEKGI
+122 SRKFLDKM
-135 KLESFFPSS
+135 LERGMDLASYFPES

-152 KEEISTLSRLGTLL
+152 KEEISTLSRIRTLL
-166 KAVLMPVSLIQKIYF
+166 KAIILPASMIQKSYF
-181 RDVSMD
+181 KDVSMN

-224 AVSSDV
+224 AVNSDI

-251 AEGIPIVCHPD
+251 SEGIPIVCHAD
-262 PKDVAIISSGIK
+262 PKDVSTIASGIQ

-291 TISKKVDAESMSSL
+291 TISKKVTSESMHSL

-319 RDGFESKFNMPVY
+319 RDGFETKFKMPVY

-343 ASVNLPDIVSDDS
+343 ASVNLPDIESPH
-356 QLTKLRN
+356 KLRN

-368 GRAFSGTEF
+368 GKAFSGTEF

-385 KLLPTGEDGLILI
+385 DPIPTGEDGLILI

-408 KMPEKTAEVIEIID
+408 KMPEKTAEVIELID
-422 SYRWY
+422 GYRWY
-427 RSGDK
+427 RTGDK
-432 GHLDDDGFLTI
+432 GHLDEDGFLTI

-463 EEEILDAYNN
+463 EEEILDACNDKD
-473 ANLEIAATCLPDQR
+473 LEIAATCLPDQR

-493 LLATAEINKDELK
+493 LLATNNLDKNELK
-506 ILLTKAKINPLH
+506 KMLSDAKVNPLY
-518 HPAKVLIVEEIP
+518 HPTQVLMVEEIP

-549 DNQL
+549 EQKYISA

>member
-1 MTIHPTSFEGWQSY
+1 MSNHPTSFAEWQDY

-27 KQAKKSKTAFAV
+27 KSAKKSKTAFAV
-39 ADIEGIEIS
+39 ADIEGVEIS

-55 VLLFAKKIAAYS
+55 VLLFSKKIEAYS
-67 PEQNIGLLLP
+67 PEQNVGLLLP

-84 ASMAILSL
+84 ASIAILSL

-101 TAGKKALQS
+101 TAGKKALNS
-110 AAMQAE
+110 AARQAE

-122 SRKFLDKMSEKGI
+122 SRKFLDKMQERGMN
-135 KLESFFPSS
+135 LESYFPES

-152 KEEISTLSRLGTLL
+152 KEEISTLSRISTLL
-166 KAVLMPVSLIQKIYF
+166 KAIILPVSMIQKNYF
-181 RDVSMD
+181 KDVSMN

-224 AVSSDV
+224 AVDSDV

-251 AEGIPIVCHPD
+251 SEGIPIVCHAD
-262 PKDVAIISSGIK
+262 PKDVSTIASGIQ

-291 TISKKVDAESMSSL
+291 TISKKVTSESIQSL

-319 RDGFESKFNMPVY
+319 RDGFEAKFKISVY

-343 ASVNLPDIVSDDS
+343 ASVNLPDIESPF
-356 QLTKLRN
+356 KLRN

-368 GRAFSGTEF
+368 GKAFSGTEF

-385 KLLPTGEDGLILI
+385 DPIPTGEDGLILI

-408 KMPEKTAEVIEIID
+408 KMPEKTAEVIELID
-422 SYRWY
+422 GYRWY
-427 RSGDK
+427 RTGDK
-432 GHLDDDGFLTI
+432 GHLDKDGFLTI

-463 EEEILDAYNN
+463 EEEILDACNDKD
-473 ANLEIAATCLPDQR
+473 LEIAATCLPDQR

-493 LLATAEINKDELK
+493 LLATNNLDKNQLK
-506 ILLTKAKINPLH
+506 KLLSDAKVNPLY
-518 HPAKVLIVEEIP
+518 HPAQVLMVDEIP

-549 DNQL
+549 EQK

>member
-1 MTIHPTSFEGWQSY
+1 MSNHPSSFSEWQNY
-15 PSTLDPIHVAWL
+15 PARLDPIHVAWL
-27 KQAKKSKTAFAV
+27 KNAKKSKTAFAV

-55 VLLFAKKIAAYS
+55 VLLFSQKIKVYS
-67 PEQNIGLLLP
+67 PEQNVGLLLP

-84 ASMAILSL
+84 ASIAILSL

-101 TAGKKALQS
+101 TAGKKALSS
-110 AAMQAE
+110 AAKQAE

-122 SRKFLDKMSEKGI
+122 SRKFLDKMLERGI
-135 KLESFFPSS
+135 DFETYFPDS

-152 KEEISTLSRLGTLL
+152 REEISTLSRIGTLL
-166 KAVLMPVSLIQKIYF
+166 KAILLPTSMIQKSYF
-181 RDVSMD
+181 KDVSMN

-224 AVSSDV
+224 AVESDV

-251 AEGIPIVCHPD
+251 SEGIPIVCHAD
-262 PKDVAIISSGIK
+262 PKDVTTIASGIK

-291 TISKKVDAESMSSL
+291 TVSKKVTSESMQSL

-319 RDGFESKFNMPVY
+319 RDGFEAKFKMPVY

-343 ASVNLPDIVSDDS
+343 ASVNLPDIESPY
-356 QLTKLRN
+356 KLRN

-368 GRAFSGTEF
+368 GKAFSGTEF
-377 RIVDPDSL
+377 KIVDPDSIEP
-385 KLLPTGEDGLILI
+385 LPTGEDGLILI

-408 KMPEKTAEVIEIID
+408 KMPEKTAEVIELID
-422 SYRWY
+422 GYRWY
-427 RSGDK
+427 RTGDK
-432 GHLDDDGFLTI
+432 GHLDEDGFLTI

-463 EEEILDAYNN
+463 EEEILDACNEKD
-473 ANLEIAATCLPDQR
+473 LEIAATCLPDQR

-493 LLATAEINKDELK
+493 LLATNNLDKNQLK
-506 ILLTKAKINPLH
+506 RLLSDAKVNPLY
-518 HPAKVLIVEEIP
+518 HPAQVLIVEEIP

-549 DNQL
+549 EQK

>member
-1 MTIHPTSFEGWQSY
+1 MSNPPSSFAEWQDY
-15 PSTLDPIHVAWL
+15 PLTLDPIHIAWL
-27 KQAKKSKTAFAV
+27 KNAKKSSTAFAV
-39 ADIEGIEIS
+39 ADIEGVEIS

-55 VLLFAKKIAAYS
+55 VLLFSKKIAVYS
-67 PEQNIGLLLP
+67 PEKNVGLLLP

-84 ASMAILSL
+84 ASMAILAL
-92 GKTLVNLNF
+92 GKTIVNLNF

-110 AAMQAE
+110 AAEQAE

-122 SRKFLDKMSEKGI
+122 SRKFLDKMAEKGMN
-135 KLESFFPSS
+135 LESFFPNS

-152 KEEISTLSRLGTLL
+152 KEEISTLTRLVTLL
-166 KAVLMPVSLIQKIYF
+166 KAILMPTNLIRKIYF
-181 RDVSMD
+181 KEVSMN

-224 AVSSDV
+224 AVNTDV

-251 AEGIPIVCHPD
+251 SEGIPIVCHAD
-262 PKDVAIISSGIK
+262 PKDVTTIASGIE

-291 TISKKVDAESMSSL
+291 SINKKVTSKSMQSL

-319 RDGFESKFNMPVY
+319 RDGFESKFNMSVY

-343 ASVNLPDIVSDDS
+343 ASVNLPDIESDDS
-356 QLTKLRN
+356 QHTKLRN

-368 GRAFSGTEF
+368 GKAFSGTEF

-385 KLLPTGEDGLILI
+385 EPIPTGEDGLILI

-422 SYRWY
+422 GYRWY

-463 EEEILDAYNN
+463 EEEILDACNN
-473 ANLEIAATCLPDQR
+473 ADLEIAATCLPDHR

-493 LLATAEINKDELK
+493 LLSTVEINKDELK
-506 ILLTKAKINPLH
+506 ILLTKAKINSLH
-518 HPAKVLIVEEIP
+518 HPAKVIIVEEIP

-549 DNQL
+549 DQ

>member
-1 MTIHPTSFEGWQSY
+1 MSNHPTSFADWQTY
-15 PSTLDPIHVAWL
+15 PLTLDPIHVAWL

-48 HKKFLTG
+48 HKRFLTG
-55 VLLFAKKIAAYS
+55 VLLFSKKIEAYS
-67 PEQNIGLLLP
+67 PERNVGLLLP

-110 AAMQAE
+110 AVKQAE

-122 SRKFLDKMSEKGI
+122 SRKFLDKMSEKGME
-135 KLESFFPSS
+135 LESFFPGI

-152 KEEISTLSRLGTLL
+152 KKEISTLARLGTLL
-166 KAVLMPVSLIQKIYF
+166 IAILMPIAAIRKRYF
-181 RDVSMD
+181 KEVSMD

-201 PKGVELSHSNIAA
+201 PKGVELSHANIAA

-262 PKDVAIISSGIK
+262 PKDVATIASGIK
-274 KYSGTI
+274 KYTGTI

-291 TISKKVDAESMSSL
+291 TISKKVSVDSMQSL
-305 RLVVAGAEKLRSEV
+305 RLVVAGAEKLRQEE
-319 RDGFESKFNMPVY
+319 REGFESKFNLPVY

-343 ASVNLPDIVSDDS
+343 ASVNLPDIEAGEFNS
-356 QLTKLRN
+356 QKLRN

-385 KLLPTGEDGLILI
+385 DPIPTGEDGLILI

-422 SYRWY
+422 GYRWY

-432 GHLDDDGFLTI
+432 GHLDQDGFLTI

-463 EEEILDAYNN
+463 EEEILDVCSDKD
-473 ANLEIAATCLPDQR
+473 LQIAATCLPDQR

-493 LLATAEINKDELK
+493 LLATSDLDKDKLK
-506 ILLTKAKINPLH
+506 KLLSDANINPLFY
-518 HPAKVLIVEEIP
+518 PSKVLVVDEIP

-535 KTDFGATKKIALVN
+535 KTDFGATKKIALSN
-549 DNQL
+549 N

>member
-1 MTIHPTSFEGWQSY
+1 MEVHPTSFEDWQSY

-39 ADIEGIEIS
+39 ADIEGVEIS

-55 VLLFAKKIAAYS
+55 VLLFSKKIKAYS

-110 AAMQAE
+110 AAKQAE
-116 VKHIYT
+116 VKNIYT

-135 KLESFFPSS
+135 ELASFFPNS

-152 KEEISTLSRLGTLL
+152 KEEISSIARLSTLI
-166 KAVLMPVSLIQKIYF
+166 KAILMPASLIQKKYF
-181 RDVSMD
+181 KDISMN

-224 AVSSDV
+224 AVNTDV
-230 IMSTLPTFH
+230 VMSTLPTFH

-262 PKDVAIISSGIK
+262 PKEVAIIASGIK

-291 TISKKVDAESMSSL
+291 TISKKVSAESMLSL

-319 RDGFESKFNMPVY
+319 RDGFKSKFNMSVY

-343 ASVNLPDIVSDDS
+343 ASVNLPDIKSDNPHNI
-356 QLTKLRN
+356 KLRN

-368 GRAFSGTEF
+368 GKAFSGTEF
-377 RIVDPDSL
+377 RIVDPESL
-385 KLLPTGEDGLILI
+385 DPIPIGEDGLILI

-422 SYRWY
+422 GYRWY

-432 GHLDDDGFLTI
+432 GHLDEDGFLTI

-456 MISLTTV
+456 MVSLTTV
-463 EEEILDAYNN
+463 EEEILDAWNSSD
-473 ANLEIAATCLPDQR
+473 LEIAATCLPDQR

-493 LLATAEINKDELK
+493 LLSTKEISKDGLRK
-506 ILLTKAKINPLH
+506 ILSEAKINPLY
-518 HPAKVLIVEEIP
+518 HPAKVLVVDEIP

-549 DNQL
+549 DQQ